1 MDGGKGYGLKTHWVC
16 TYQKKKKFV
25 TIRYCWIW
33 SSKCH
38 CRCQIVIQQNIRC
51 LHPAYNARKT
61 ALKISFIVFYFNFRK
76 ITFIW
81 YWLCTVLQ
89 SWSLYHISKSFT
101 IAASK
106 LEKIGYGNCLL
117 HTLLLFI
124 MFPASKMDISPCL
137 FLPKLFSIIKS
148 LSKFWIL
155 ATPWFQKIK
164 KVVYIG
170 YQRRTLL

>member
-1 MDGGKGYGLKTHWVC
+1 MDGGKGYGLKTHWVR
-16 TYQKKKKFV
+16 TYQKIKFV

-137 FLPKLFSIIKS
+137 FLPKLFSIIKG

-155 ATPWFQKIK
+155 ATPWFQKNK
-164 KVVYIG
+164 KSC
-170 YQRRTLL
+170 LH